1 MTKSALLAATALL
14 LATPC
19 ILSVSKDAHA
29 QRAGTTTTTKDT
41 TDSKAKHADAMVQD
55 AESAWVRPPVD
66 EHTAVSHGTVATA
79 HAGTIGYTATAGT
92 LTIRD
97 EEAQPIAS
105 IFYTAYTADGAS
117 RARRPVTFFYN
128 GGPGSSTIWLRMG
141 SFGPMRVGS
150 QNPEY
155 VHPAPYAFG
164 PNPQTLLDKTDLV
177 FIDMVGTGWS
187 RPLGDKTGK
196 DFWGVDQDADAFA
209 RAIQRYITKTGRWTS
224 PKFLFG
230 ESYGTLRSGVVAAML
245 EQRGTSLNGV
255 VLLSTIL
262 NYGIEQSGYDQNNIT
277 FLPSYAATAWYHN
290 RVPNRPAD
298 VNAFVAAARAFAV
311 GPYAAALAK
320 GGAIDPVEM
329 DLVARQMSAFTGLSV
344 EYIKRA
350 DLRVDL
356 SHFMAELLRDQRRSV
371 GRLDSRYTL
380 SVTDA
385 NNSGPDDDPA
395 GTAVAGA
402 YAASF
407 HDYVANTLG
416 YKTDMPYR
424 ISAYA
429 LPGFDWDWKHRT
441 PGRDGERQIAPNTG
455 VDLAFTMRTNPYL
468 KVIALNG
475 YYDMATPFFGTE
487 YDVAHLGLAP
497 DLRRNISFKYYQSG
511 HMIYL
516 NPTELAHLH
525 DDLSTWYDSTVGASE
540 ALAPPR
546 ATRSG
551 RGRGR

>member
-1 MTKSALLAATALL
+1 MPKAALLAAALL
-14 LATPC
+14 LATP
-19 ILSVSKDAHA
+19 AFA
-29 QRAGTTTTTKDT
+29 QRPGTTTTTKDS
-41 TDSKAKHADAMVQD
+41 TDPKIKHADAMVQD

-66 EHTAVSHGTVATA
+66 EHTAASHGTIATA
-79 HAGTIGYTATAGT
+79 HAGVIGYTATAGT

-97 EEAQPIAS
+97 DEGQPTAS
-105 IFYTAYTADGAS
+105 VFYTAYTADGAP
-117 RARRPVTFFYN
+117 RRTRPVTFFYN

-141 SFGPMRVGS
+141 SFAPVRVQTDS
-150 QNPEY
+150 PEY
-155 VHPAPYAFG
+155 VRPAPYSFG

-209 RAIQRYITKTGRWTS
+209 RAIQRYLTKTGRWTS

-230 ESYGTLRSGVVAAML
+230 ESYGTLRSGVIAAML

-262 NYGIEQSGYDQNNIT
+262 NYGIEQSGYDQNAIT
-277 FLPSYAATAWYHN
+277 YLPSYAATAWYHN

-298 VNAFVAAARAFAV
+298 VNAFVASARAFAT

-320 GGAIDPVEM
+320 GTAIDPTET
-329 DLVARQMSAFTGLSV
+329 DAIARQMAGFTGLGV
-344 EYIKRA
+344 DYLKRA

-356 SHFMAELLRDQRRSV
+356 SHFMAELLRDRRVSV

-402 YAASF
+402 YVASF
-407 HDYVANTLG
+407 QDYVANTLG
-416 YKTDMPYR
+416 YHTDMPYR
-424 ISAYA
+424 VSAYA

-441 PGRDGERQIAPNTG
+441 PSRDGERQLAPNTG
-455 VDLAFTMRTNPYL
+455 VDLAFVMRTNPFL

-497 DLRRNISFKYYQSG
+497 ELRRNISFKYYQSG

-516 NPTELAHLH
+516 NPVELAHLH
-525 DDLSTWYDSTVGASE
+525 EDLAAWYDATVEGAR
-540 ALAPPR
+540 LPPP
-546 ATRSG
+546 TRSG
-551 RGRGR
+551 RRAAR

>member
-1 MTKSALLAATALL
+1 MTKYALLAAAALL
-14 LATPC
+14 LAAP
-19 ILSVSKDAHA
+19 AHA
-29 QRAGTTTTTKDT
+29 QRPGTTTVTKDS
-41 TDSKAKHADAMVQD
+41 TDAKAKHADAMVQD

-66 EHTAVSHGTVATA
+66 EHLATSHGTVATA
-79 HAGTIGYTATAGT
+79 HAGTIAYTSTAGT

-105 IFYTAYTADGAS
+105 IFYTAYTADGAP
-117 RARRPVTFFYN
+117 RANRPVTFFYN

-141 SFGPMRVGS
+141 SFAPVRV
-150 QNPEY
+150 QTDAPEF

-187 RPLGDKTGK
+187 RPLGEKTGK

-209 RAIQRYITKTGRWTS
+209 RAIQRYITKTGRWIS

-255 VLLSTIL
+255 ILLSTIL

-298 VNAFVAAARAFAV
+298 VNAFVAQARAFAI
-311 GPYAAALAK
+311 GPYATALAR
-320 GGAIDPVEM
+320 GSAIEPAEM
-329 DLVARQMSAFTGLSV
+329 DAVARQMSAFTGLSV

-356 SHFMAELLRDQRRSV
+356 GHFMAELLRDQRRSV

-380 SVTDA
+380 SASDA

-395 GTAVAGA
+395 GTAMAGA
-402 YAASF
+402 YVASF
-407 HDYVANTLG
+407 QDYVANTLG

-424 ISAYA
+424 VSAYG
-429 LPGFDWDWKHRT
+429 LPGFDWDWKHRVA
-441 PGRDGERQIAPNTG
+441 GRDGERQIAPNTG
-455 VDLAFTMRTNPYL
+455 MDLAFTMRTNPYL

-487 YDVAHLGLAP
+487 YDVSHLGLAP
-497 DLRRNISFKYYQSG
+497 ELRRNIEFKYYQSG

-525 DDLSTWYDSTVGASE
+525 DDLAAWYDTTLGGAR
-540 ALAPPR
+540 ALLAAPR
-546 ATRSG
+546 
-551 RGRGR
+551 RGRAAR

>member
-1 MTKSALLAATALL
+1 MTKSTLLAATALL

-329 DLVARQMSAFTGLSV
+329 DLVAGQMSAFTGLSV

-551 RGRGR
+551 RGR